1 MGALRGADRVAPW
14 VYRIARNVVNDFH
27 RGASATA
34 ALTDD
39 VAAREDT
46 HHALRVRSGPWL
58 EELIR
63 QLPQPYR
70 EAVML
75 SEIEGLWQWEV
86 ADRLGVS
93 LSAAKSRIQR
103 GRALLKEAL
112 DRCCVFNFDTRGNL
126 IDLDPKPD
134 RPDCKSCDTLGQEC
148 T

>member
-1 MGALRGADRVAPW
+1 
-14 VYRIARNVVNDFH
+14 
-27 RGASATA
+27 
-34 ALTDD
+34 
-39 VAAREDT
+39 
-46 HHALRVRSGPWL
+46 
-58 EELIR
+58 LIR

-75 SEIEGLWQWEV
+75 SEIEGLRQWEV